1 MQLGVF
7 LFGNVDMPDAGYAGP
22 EPQDR
27 RYGQADFV
35 KHYDD
40 CFAYAAAAE
49 NLGYDALWLT
59 EHHFQHEGYEVVPNT
74 LLLSAMLAMK
84 TARIKLGGMF
94 HVLPQWHPLRFA
106 EDFAMADVVTR
117 GRMIC
122 GIGRGT
128 VPRESTALGAQ
139 MGWGDSP
146 DDLYNR
152 ELFEEQ
158 VAVIKKAWYNETFS
172 HRGKHYTFPAD
183 GLNDRGRS
191 VTSLTLIPK
200 PWQTPVEIWQPVTSP
215 KTYDY
220 VAREG
225 HKAVYWMMSIP
236 RLRQG
241 WRLYQD
247 RYERHHSVSLR
258 RGEHRMLVINVT
270 IGDSLEHGKAIA
282 RNGHDEFWRFLA
294 PYGRQVNYLDEQGKS
309 WPNSRYPSLEESIEQ
324 GTWVVGSGSQVAERL
339 AWFQREFGVEHLTIF
354 PHLPGMDRA
363 QVIDQL
369 ERFARDVTPVLQAQ
383 AGAIE
388 AAGPGAVDLAG
399 AAVSAIEGHQ
409 ASDHEATGHQESH
422 ATPANAPAAS
432 APAR

>member
-40 CFAYAAAAE
+40 CFAYATAAE
-49 NLGYDALWLT
+49 SLGFGALWLT

-74 LLLSAMLAMK
+74 LLLGAMLAMK
-84 TARIKLGGMF
+84 TERIKMGGMF

-106 EDFAMADVVTR
+106 EDYAMADVVTR

-128 VPRESTALGAQ
+128 VPRESTALGAR
-139 MGWGDSP
+139 MGWGDSS

-158 VAVIKKAWYNETFS
+158 VAVIKKAWNNETFS
-172 HRGKHYTFPAD
+172 HRGKHYTLPAD
-183 GLNDRGRS
+183 GLDDRGRT
-191 VTSLTLIPK
+191 VTSLTMIPK
-200 PWQTPVEIWQPVTSP
+200 PWTTPVEIWQPVTSP
-215 KTYDY
+215 KTYQY
-220 VAREG
+220 VAEQDHR
-225 HKAVYWMMSIP
+225 AVYWMMSIP

-247 RYERHHSVSLR
+247 LHEAHHGRPLR

-270 IGDSLEHGKAIA
+270 IGDSLEHAKEIA

-294 PYGRQVNYLDEQGKS
+294 PYGRQVNYLDEHGKS
-309 WPNSRYPSLEESIEQ
+309 WPNSRYPTLEESIEQ
-324 GTWVVGSGSQVAERL
+324 GTWVVGSGTEVSERL
-339 AWFQREFGVEHLTIF
+339 AWFQQEFGIEHLTIF

-363 QVIDQL
+363 QVIYQF
-369 ERFARDVTPVLQAQ
+369 ERFSSAVAPVLR
-383 AGAIE
+383 
-388 AAGPGAVDLAG
+388 
-399 AAVSAIEGHQ
+399 
-409 ASDHEATGHQESH
+409 
-422 ATPANAPAAS
+422 ANAPAIELAS
-432 APAR
+432 AGMIAPAGPGLSAIQGHAATTPVSNRS